1 MSVLFRFI
9 DDDMNNPFFDDQKRH
24 PHQWDDGQEV
34 AYDVYA
40 PCSEKRDV
48 QDK

>member
-9 DDDMNNPFFDDQKRH
+9 DDDMNNQFFDDQKRH
-24 PHQWDDGQEV
+24 PHQWDCGQEV